1 VKSYGLSA
9 IPYIVGPSGTVL
21 TKADLPSRNT
31 QRWVRRRK
39 AEIVAA
45 VRNGLISL
53 DDACERCA
61 LTIEEF
67 SSWQRAVDS
76 AVASSQARGRQSPE
90 AVEFGLSAAT
100 LPQFK

>member
-1 VKSYGLSA
+1 VKSYDLSP

-21 TKADLPSRNT
+21 TKSDLPSRNT
-31 QRWVRRRK
+31 RRWVRRRK

-45 VRNGLISL
+45 VRDGLISL
-53 DDACERCA
+53 EDACERCG

-76 AVASSQARGRQSPE
+76 A
-90 AVEFGLSAAT
+90 AAYVVRRAT
-100 LPQFK
+100 S